1 LRRGIEKYEM
11 NIGELEKDIF
21 DVLSHEIRREI
32 LTLVY
37 NRIEM
42 SYTELLKTLNIGD
55 GLLNFH
61 LKKLTGFLEKTEKG
75 TYILSEKGRLAY
87 TLIETVRRHT
97 GVEYHKAPSLDRDIV
112 LRRVGAFILDAI
124 IFFVFSGIFLDPKL
138 WDILIRTFSHLTSLV
153 ELHPW
158 IFHLDHLTIF
168 SEGVFR
174 LVGIYSHIFFAIYIF
189 ITLLEAYKG
198 QTLGKYMMGIRVVK
212 LGGLRLGIIESG
224 IRNAGKVFLLPL
236 DLIIGIL
243 LFRNRGYLRFF
254 DYYTDNVVERV

>member
-1 LRRGIEKYEM
+1 MLDIRERDVEKE
-11 NIGELEKDIF
+11 IF
-21 DVLSHEIRREI
+21 DALSHEIRRKI
-32 LTLVY
+32 LTLIH

-61 LKKLTGFLEKTEKG
+61 LKKLSPLLEKTEKG

-87 TLIETVRRHT
+87 SLIEEVRRAA
-97 GVEYHKAPSLDRDIV
+97 GDIKPEAPKLDRDIV
-112 LRRVGAFILDAI
+112 LRRIGAFIIDAV
-124 IFFVFSGIFLDPKL
+124 IFFIFSGIFLDPEL
-138 WDILIRTFSHLTSLV
+138 WSIVSHSLTHLTSII

-158 IFHLDHLTIF
+158 IFHMDHLTLF
-168 SEGVFR
+168 SEGIFR
-174 LVGIYSHIFFAIYIF
+174 LIGIYSHIFFAIYIF

-198 QTLGKYMMGIRVVK
+198 QTPGKYLMRIRVVK

-236 DLIIGIL
+236 DLLLGIL
-243 LFRNRGYLRFF
+243 FFRRRGYLRFF
-254 DYYTDNVVERV
+254 DYYTDSVVERV

>member
-1 LRRGIEKYEM
+1 M
-11 NIGELEKDIF
+11 NSDELEKDIF

-32 LTLVY
+32 LTLLY

-42 SYTELLKTLNIGD
+42 SYTELLKRLNIGD

-61 LKKLTGFLEKTEKG
+61 LKKLAGFLKKTEKG
-75 TYILSEKGRLAY
+75 TYILSDRGRLAY
-87 TLIETVRRHT
+87 TLIETVRSYTGAERHKGPT
-97 GVEYHKAPSLDRDIV
+97 LDKDII
-112 LRRVGAFILDAI
+112 LRRVCAFILDAI
-124 IFFVFSGIFLDPKL
+124 IFFIFSGIFLDPKL
-138 WDILIRTFSHLTSLV
+138 WDILIHASSHLTSLI

-158 IFHLDHLTIF
+158 IFHIEHLTLF
-168 SEGVFR
+168 SEGIFR

-189 ITLLEAYKG
+189 ITLLESYKG
-198 QTLGKYMMGIRVVK
+198 QTPGKYLMGIRVVK

-243 LFRNRGYLRFF
+243 FFRNRGYLRFF
-254 DYYTDNVVERV
+254 DYYTDSVVERV